1 MVNTADDSEHW
12 KERILADWWYS
23 GFSGTFDVF
32 FCWMENWHIYIY
44 THIIFIVL
52 IFIYTI

>member
-12 KERILADWWYS
+12 KERILADWWHS

-32 FCWMENWHIYIY
+32 FLLDGKLAYIYIY
-44 THIIFIVL
+44 I
-52 IFIYTI
+52 